1 MDSARL
7 YYHSPIRTGQES
19 KIYLWKESN
28 LHADPVSGG
37 PSRGR
42 VPSRLTWRTQ
52 GLLAC
57 HLTILSNW
65 VLTGLYHYEW
75 SLQNWQNDTFEIM
88 ESVYEGNIFPHL
100 SIGPCI
106 PHISHY
112 TMLAAEEKP
121 EASSKQLNQP
131 LFFIFLLLNQSLK
144 QSLRMKVKCSYILK
158 QRFTR

>member
-7 YYHSPIRTGQES
+7 YYHSPLRTGQES

-28 LHADPVSGG
+28 LRADPVFGG

-57 HLTILSNW
+57 HLTILNNW
-65 VLTGLYHYEW
+65 VLTGFIMNYHYRMEKRYLW
-75 SLQNWQNDTFEIM
+75 NHGKCVRGKHFSSLGHWAM
-88 ESVYEGNIFPHL
+88 YPSYLPLHHARCRG
-100 SIGPCI
+100 
-106 PHISHY
+106 
-112 TMLAAEEKP
+112 K
-121 EASSKQLNQP
+121 ASSKQLNQP
-131 LFFIFLLLNQSLK
+131 LFFFSFLLLNQSLK